1 MPRLLLLTPSELTR
15 DVRALRTAAAAIARG
30 YDVVG
35 ACGQASGEPPAAA
48 PELRIARAGRPGRPH
63 SLWVPGSH
71 SSVPVVLAEVRS
83 LLRLARL
90 LVRTARLVRAAR
102 RVGPAEIV
110 HANDLETLPAG
121 LVLARSWNARLVY
134 DAHELYS
141 EFERPVPRLARALTI
156 AVEGMLARRAD
167 AVVAVSDALGKELVT
182 RLRLR
187 RQPLV
192 VVNAPARVEI
202 EPRAPDAGPLRA
214 VYQGRL
220 GPGRDL
226 DDLLAAATAEGVE
239 LSLRIPLVAP
249 EELRRTIAQRRVDG
263 HVQVLEPIPPAEAVA
278 ALHEFDV
285 GIVFDRPT
293 TRNAELSLPNKLFEY
308 LMAGLAVVAPRLET
322 IGPLLEGEQVGLT
335 YTPGDPLGLPATL
348 ERLARDRALLGELR
362 ERARNLAL
370 TRLNAEE
377 ASKSLVLAW
386 EDRMDGD

>member
-1 MPRLLLLTPSELTR
+1 
-15 DVRALRTAAAAIARG
+15 
-30 YDVVG
+30 
-35 ACGQASGEPPAAA
+35 
-48 PELRIARAGRPGRPH
+48 
-63 SLWVPGSH
+63 
-71 SSVPVVLAEVRS
+71 VVLAEVRS